1 MIVLRDACGLGHVSP
16 AANHPEIGCTE
27 ARRMTEMAQAPTVT
41 IVRDYAEMS
50 QRAADAV
57 ERLVAAKPEAV
68 FALPTG
74 GTPLGLFEELLNRVG
89 SGRIDLSRAHLF
101 CLDEYVGVTRDDPNS
116 LTGFL
121 DRSFLYG
128 AGMDPVRVHVLPAD
142 ATDLDA
148 AAMEYEAELR
158 DLGSLDLAVLGLG
171 PNGHIAYNEP
181 GSTADSRT
189 RVLTLTPGSIEQ
201 AEAYW
206 EESVATPH
214 TAMTMGVATLLAA
227 REIVLIV
234 SGAAKADML
243 RRTLYEPMTAA
254 VPASFLRIAGGRLT
268 VIADEAAAAG
278 LADSQSR

>member
-1 MIVLRDACGLGHVSP
+1 MM
-16 AANHPEIGCTE
+16 ET
-27 ARRMTEMAQAPTVT
+27 AQAPTVMV
-41 IVRDYAEMS
+41 VRDYAAMS
-50 QRAADAV
+50 ERAADAV
-57 ERLVAAKPEAV
+57 ERIVATKPEAV
-68 FALPTG
+68 FAVPTG
-74 GTPLGLFEELLNRVG
+74 STPLGLFEELLARVR

-121 DRSFLYG
+121 DRSFLHG
-128 AGMDPVRVHVLPAD
+128 AGMDPSRVHVLPAD
-142 ATDLDA
+142 AEDLDA
-148 AAMEYEAELR
+148 AAVRYEAELR
-158 DLGSLDLAVLGLG
+158 DLGGLDLVILGLG

-214 TAMTMGVATLLAA
+214 TAMTMGVATLLEA

-234 SGAAKADML
+234 SGAAKAEMF
-243 RRTLYEPMTAA
+243 RRTMLGPLTPD
-254 VPASFLRIAGGRLT
+254 VPASFLRNAANRLT

-278 LADSQSR
+278 LDDERSDRQTR